1 MRRLF
6 VAILASLLVA
16 TPVFAKTNTVYIY
29 EEDGKIYYDG
39 ALFDDRFIID
49 ENMTP
54 VGRDENMNP
63 VGQVYTDYL
72 SVENRTSKGHD
83 IYFQIT
89 AEDDPPGA
97 YDLLKHVE
105 MRIYLNDVVFYDGK
119 ARGLD
124 YYDQGVNLANAI
136 KLKYFE
142 ANETAVMKVETY
154 LDSNYED
161 VCSPYVDISECEPP
175 MSSKTHWHFYIADE
189 PEPTPGPTPTIE
201 PEEIENNPRT
211 HDSFSIWYVILL
223 GVSLTVLLAATIY
236 DRAKKASK
244 K

>member
-1 MRRLF
+1 MRRLLT
-6 VAILASLLVA
+6 AILASLLIA
-16 TPVFAKTNTVYIY
+16 TPVFAATSTVYIY
-29 EEDGKIYYDG
+29 EADGKIYYDG
-39 ALFDDRFIID
+39 ALFNDRFIID
-49 ENMTP
+49 EGMTP
-54 VGRDENMNP
+54 SGE
-63 VGQVYTDYL
+63 VYTDYL
-72 SVENRTSKGHD
+72 SVENRTSRDYD

-89 AEDDPPGA
+89 ADDDSPSA
-97 YDLLKHVE
+97 NNMLEHIE
-105 MRIYLNDVVFYDGK
+105 MRIYLNDVVYYDGK

-124 YYDQGVNLANAI
+124 YRDTGVNLTNAV
-136 KLKYFE
+136 KLKHFD

-154 LDSNYED
+154 LDASYDD
-161 VCSPYVDISECEPP
+161 VCSPYIDKADCHPV
-175 MSSKTHWHFYIADE
+175 SSQTHWHFYIADE
-189 PEPTPGPTPTIE
+189 PEPQPEPTPEPTPTIE